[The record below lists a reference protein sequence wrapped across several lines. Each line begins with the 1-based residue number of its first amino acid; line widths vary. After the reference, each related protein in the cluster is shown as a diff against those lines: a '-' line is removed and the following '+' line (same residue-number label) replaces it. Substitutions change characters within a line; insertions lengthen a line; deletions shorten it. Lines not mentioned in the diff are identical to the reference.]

1 MFDLQAK
8 ASKHKAK
15 LSALMVTY
23 PSTHGVFEETIVDI
37 CDLIHANGGQVAVPP
52 ILLLLPHP
60 SQFPLPWPS
69 ATSST
74 QNGGQVDMDGANM
87 RFALLPCSVPLTF

>member
-1 MFDLQAK
+1 MSDLQAK

-37 CDLIHANGGQVAVPP
+37 CDLIHANGGQV
-52 ILLLLPHP
+52 
-60 SQFPLPWPS
+60 
-69 ATSST
+69 
-74 QNGGQVDMDGANM
+74 DMDGANM
-87 RFALLPCSVPLTF
+87 DGASMRPALLPCSLPYTF